1 MADPAYRIN
10 VWINE
15 ERFARLQNS
24 PVADMVREVFAG
36 LKVIEVPV
44 SEEQKDRILKR
55 FPSAKCDTAT
65 TRTIELLPRAA
76 KDLLFNLVAENR
88 SVEVVD
94 RFLETVE
101 AQP

>member
-1 MADPAYRIN
+1 MAEAGYKIN

-24 PVADMVREVFAG
+24 PVADLVKEVFAG
-36 LKVIEVPV
+36 LKVIQVPV
-44 SEEQKDRILKR
+44 TEEQKDRILKR

-76 KDLLFNLVAENR
+76 KDLLFDLVAENR

-94 RFLETVE
+94 QFLSAMESR
-101 AQP
+101 P